1 MAGERARLSEAKRR
15 LLEQYLQGD
24 GGRSSPET
32 SAIPRRPPGTAIPLS
47 FGQQQVWLHAQLAS
61 GMPLYNE
68 AITVHRKGSLDA
80 SALERGFNEIVRR
93 HEAWRTTFTT
103 VDGRMVQ
110 VVNPPPT
117 VRLPVADLRGLPEA
131 EREPEALRLATE
143 DLRQPFDLA
152 RGPLLRA
159 RLVRLGDDEHRLF
172 VTLHHLIFDGVSIYR
187 VFLPELAALHD
198 AFSTGKPSPLS
209 EMTIQ
214 YADYAQWQ
222 REQLQGE
229 RLSKLMAYWKKQLAG
244 DLPVLEL
251 PTDRPRPA
259 VQSFRGA
266 TEPVALS
273 KGLTDA
279 LKALSQ
285 REGVTLYMTLL
296 AAFKTLLYRYSGQED
311 ILVGSVTAGRN
322 HPELESLI
330 GFFLSTVVL
339 RTDLSGNPTFR
350 ELLRRVRETTLE
362 ALSHDEA
369 PFEHLVKELQPQRDP
384 GRSPLFQ
391 ILFSLEAPL
400 APLDPGW
407 ALTQFDV
414 DTGATKYDI
423 YLQLDEKP
431 DGIVGRLAY
440 NTDVFDAPTIVR
452 MRRHWQTL
460 LEAVVA
466 DAGQHLGQLA
476 LLTDAERRQLSKWN
490 DTSRAYPHA
499 CVHELFEA
507 QVERTPD
514 AVAVVFEGQQLT
526 FRELN
531 ARANRVAH
539 QLRGL
544 GVGPEVLVG
553 ICVERSLETVEGLLG
568 ILKAG
573 GGYVPLDPEYP
584 KERLAFMVRD
594 SGLKVLLTQAHL
606 RGQLSEF
613 DTQVVCLD
621 SSLRA
626 DSHERSTNDRSRAEP
641 STVAYAIYT
650 SGSTGRPKGV
660 EITHR
665 SLVNFLASMQAE
677 PGLTANDVL
686 LAVTTTSFDIAALE
700 LFLPLM
706 VGARVVLASRD
717 TAADGRQLRQALA
730 TSGATVMQATPATW
744 RLLINAGW
752 EGTDHLTILC
762 GGESLPREL
771 ANELVK
777 RGRSVWNM
785 YGPSETTV
793 WSTVYQVSAADGPV
807 PLGHPVANTEVYVLD
822 KHLQPLPVGVAGEL
836 HIGGDGVARGYL
848 NRPDLTADKFIPNPF
863 SETPGARLY
872 KTGDR
877 ARHRPD
883 GTLEF
888 LGRLDDQVKIRGFR
902 IELAEIEAVL
912 ASHPDVRDVVVLA
925 REDAPGERR
934 LVGYVVAAEKSPPP
948 LPELYRFLR
957 DTLPHYMIPTLVGLD
972 ALPLSP
978 NGKVDRRALPVPELV
993 RPESESCVAPRTP
1006 VEEIVAGIWTRVL
1019 GVEQVSVY
1027 DNFFD
1032 LGGHSLLAMQVIAEL
1047 EEKLGLRSN
1056 PRELMF
1062 QTLGQLAAAC
1072 DERLHALE
1080 PSRHGNV

>member
-1 MAGERARLSEAKRR
+1 MPSPAATSERSVTGESVRLSEAKRS
-15 LLEQYLQGD
+15 LLHKYLQGD
-24 GGRSSPET
+24 FRRSPTEKG
-32 SAIPRRPPGTAIPLS
+32 AIGPRPPGSANPLS
-47 FGQQQVWLHAQLAS
+47 FGQQQMWLHAQLAP

-68 AITVHRKGSLDA
+68 AITVHRKGPLDV
-80 SALERGFNEIVRR
+80 SALERGFNEIIRR

-110 VVNPPPT
+110 VVNPPPMIT
-117 VRLPVADLRGLPEA
+117 LPVADLRRLSEA
-131 EREPEALRLATE
+131 EREAEALRLATE
-143 DLRQPFDLA
+143 DARQPFDLG

-172 VTLHHLIFDGVSIYR
+172 LALHHIIFDGVAISR
-187 VFLPELAALHD
+187 LFLPELAALYE
-198 AFSTGKPSPLS
+198 AFSTGKPSPLP

-214 YADYAQWQ
+214 YADYAHWQ
-222 REQLQGE
+222 REWLQGE
-229 RLSKLMAYWKKQLAG
+229 RLSKLTAYWKKQLAG

-266 TEPVALS
+266 MEPLALS
-273 KGLTDA
+273 KSLTDA

-296 AAFKTLLYRYSGQED
+296 AAFKTLLYRYAGQED
-311 ILVGSVTAGRN
+311 ILVGSVTSGRN
-322 HPELESLI
+322 HPELEKLI

-339 RTDLSGNPTFR
+339 RTNLSGNPTFR
-350 ELLRRVRETTLE
+350 ELLGRVRDVTLE
-362 ALSHDEA
+362 ALSHDEV
-369 PFEHLVKELQPQRDP
+369 PFEHLVRELQPQRDP
-384 GRSPLFQ
+384 GRNPLFQ
-391 ILFSLEAPL
+391 AMFLIEVPL
-400 APLDPGW
+400 APLDSAW

-414 DTGATKYDI
+414 DTGATKYDL
-423 YLQLDEKP
+423 YLELEDRPE
-431 DGIVGRLAY
+431 GVSGRFIY
-440 NTDVFDAPTIVR
+440 NTDLFDASMIVR

-460 LEAVVA
+460 LEAIVA

-476 LLTDAERRQLSKWN
+476 LLTDDERRQLSKWN
-490 DTSRAYPHA
+490 DTRRAYPHA

-514 AVAVVFEGQQLT
+514 AVAVVSEDQQLT

-573 GGYVPLDPEYP
+573 GAYVPLDPEYP

-613 DTQVVCLD
+613 DTQLVCLD
-621 SSLRA
+621 SGLHA
-626 DSHERSTNDRSRAEP
+626 DSHERSTNGRSGAEP

-677 PGLTANDVL
+677 PGLTANDIL

-700 LFLPLM
+700 LFLPLI

-717 TAADGRQLRQALA
+717 TAADGRQLRQTLA

-752 EGTDHLTILC
+752 EGSDHLTILC

-771 ANELVK
+771 ANELVG

-793 WSTVYQVSAADGPV
+793 WSTVYQVGSADGPV
-807 PLGHPVANTEVYVLD
+807 PLGHPIANTEVFVLD
-822 KHLQPLPVGVAGEL
+822 EHLQPLPVGVAGEL

-863 SETPGARLY
+863 SET
-872 KTGDR
+872 
-877 ARHRPD
+877 
-883 GTLEF
+883 
-888 LGRLDDQVKIRGFR
+888 
-902 IELAEIEAVL
+902 
-912 ASHPDVRDVVVLA
+912 
-925 REDAPGERR
+925 
-934 LVGYVVAAEKSPPP
+934 
-948 LPELYRFLR
+948 
-957 DTLPHYMIPTLVGLD
+957 
-972 ALPLSP
+972 
-978 NGKVDRRALPVPELV
+978 
-993 RPESESCVAPRTP
+993 
-1006 VEEIVAGIWTRVL
+1006 
-1019 GVEQVSVY
+1019 
-1027 DNFFD
+1027 
-1032 LGGHSLLAMQVIAEL
+1032 
-1047 EEKLGLRSN
+1047 
-1056 PRELMF
+1056 
-1062 QTLGQLAAAC
+1062 
-1072 DERLHALE
+1072 
-1080 PSRHGNV
+1080 